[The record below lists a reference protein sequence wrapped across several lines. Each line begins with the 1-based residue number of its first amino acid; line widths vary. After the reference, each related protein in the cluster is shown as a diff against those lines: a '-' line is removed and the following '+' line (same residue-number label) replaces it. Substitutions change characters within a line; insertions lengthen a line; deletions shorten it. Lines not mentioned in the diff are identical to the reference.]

1 MTHPAETTRNIL
13 WLVRGSIRFVRD
25 VPIDQVDYELEAIRK
40 LGYEPWVE
48 CVPFSQRSEPAYNT
62 DWDAIVEGGAL

>member
-1 MTHPAETTRNIL
+1 MTHPADTTRNIL

-25 VPIDQVDYELEAIRK
+25 VPIDQIDYELEAIRK

-48 CVPFSQRSEPAYNT
+48 CVPFSQRSY
-62 DWDAIVEGGAL
+62 